1 MNRTKNKESDRPSTL
16 IEEHRDIIFQL
27 FCEQMKEE
35 NYELIIDFDDCS
47 Y

>member
-1 MNRTKNKESDRPSTL
+1 MSQTKIKEIDNIPTKK
-16 IEEHRDIIFQL
+16 EKNRDIIFQL
-27 FCEQMKEE
+27 FYEQMKEE